1 MFYGWKVVCCTFSVL
16 MIGYGIQ
23 FCFGAFLPAIE
34 TDLGWDRTS
43 LSLPYAVYVF
53 LYAVLG
59 LPSGWLTDRFG
70 PSPVIAGGALCL
82 GVGIG
87 LFSQIDS
94 LWMAYPTLGII
105 AAIGMS
111 AVFVPCNATLVKW
124 FIRKRGLAVSL
135 SASGASMG
143 NLVFPPIAAVLIE
156 SHGWRIAYLELAIVG
171 TILIVIISR
180 FVVSDPEAKG
190 LRPDGDLESA
200 GEVGSAPQKEEPS
213 YTLAQAR
220 QTPVLWILV
229 AIFSC
234 TWLVVF
240 TPFVHLPAGAKDL
253 GLEPTV
259 GAYLLSTI
267 GFGGLFGR
275 LCTGPLSDKT
285 GRIPALAL
293 VMALQTIG
301 FGLLAEAYTST
312 WLFIGCFVF
321 GLSYGGGT
329 VLFPAI
335 VGDQFGRKSA
345 GAIVGFIF
353 AIAGSLAAFGPPFA
367 GYLYDSFGSYS
378 LAYWIC
384 SAFNFLALCL
394 LVFVPRGPLPSQG
407 KS

>member
-34 TDLGWDRTS
+34 ADLGWDRTS
-43 LSLPYAVYVF
+43 LALPYAVYVF
-53 LYAVLG
+53 LYGILG

-94 LWMAYPTLGII
+94 LWMAYPTFGVI

-124 FIRKRGLAVSL
+124 FVRKRGLAVSL

-143 NLVFPPIAAVLIE
+143 NFVFPPIAAVLIQ
-156 SHGWRIAYLELAIVG
+156 SHGWRIAYLELAVVG

-180 FVVSDPEAKG
+180 FIVRDPETKG
-190 LRPDGDLESA
+190 LRPDGEQAPSE
-200 GEVGSAPQKEEPS
+200 EVEISPAKEEPS

-220 QTPVLWILV
+220 RTSVLWILM

-234 TWLVVF
+234 TWLAVF
-240 TPFVHLPAGAKDL
+240 TPFVHIPAGAKDL
-253 GLEPTV
+253 GLEPKV

-275 LCTGPLSDKT
+275 LFTGPLSDRT
-285 GRIPALAL
+285 GRLPSLAL
-293 VMALQTIG
+293 VMTLQTIG
-301 FGLLAEAYTST
+301 FGLLAEADTAKA
-312 WLFIGCFVF
+312 LFIGCFVF

-345 GAIVGFIF
+345 GTIVGFIF
-353 AIAGSLAAFGPPFA
+353 AVAGSLAAFGPPFA
-367 GYLYDSFGSYS
+367 GYLYDSLGSYS

-384 SAFNFLALCL
+384 SALNFLALCL
-394 LVFVPRGPLPSQG
+394 IAFVPRGPRTSQ
-407 KS
+407 

>member
-1 MFYGWKVVCCTFSVL
+1 
-16 MIGYGIQ
+16 
-23 FCFGAFLPAIE
+23 
-34 TDLGWDRTS
+34 
-43 LSLPYAVYVF
+43 
-53 LYAVLG
+53 
-59 LPSGWLTDRFG
+59 
-70 PSPVIAGGALCL
+70 
-82 GVGIG
+82 
-87 LFSQIDS
+87 
-94 LWMAYPTLGII
+94 MAYPTLGII

-190 LRPDGDLESA
+190 LRPDGDPESA

-394 LVFVPRGPLPSQG
+394 LVFVPRGPLPSQE